1 MASLS
6 LIFLHYIYFEITGNP
21 CGLALTSRSLEQKI
35 CHDCLDLCSVVD
47 SERAILRAFHDDEKS
62 HSL

>member
-21 CGLALTSRSLEQKI
+21 CGLALTSSMSRSLEQKI

-47 SERAILRAFHDDEKS
+47 SERAI
-62 HSL
+62 